1 MAEIISVA
9 SGKGG
14 VGKSFFSSNLAM
26 SLSATGKKVLLVD
39 GDLGGANLH
48 DFVGLKAPGTGLYD
62 FLKEGSRFEDII
74 RSTPAGIDF
83 IGGTGDVLGMAHI
96 TNYEKLKILNR
107 LKILE
112 YQYIIMDLG
121 AGTSYN
127 MIDFFNAADKKI
139 MIMNSE
145 PTSLENSYG
154 FLKIALY
161 RKVEQILRKDYK
173 FADICKKI
181 RSKSMNFPSLFSIKE
196 AVREADPSYVPKL
209 DEIARAYKT
218 GMVLNMIK
226 TKKELNVFYGFEA
239 VAKKYLSI
247 DIEKIGFIPYDVKV
261 SESIKQ
267 LRPFYTSLTGRDLNA
282 CIDDIRQQLIAK
294 L

>member
-14 VGKSFFSSNLAM
+14 VGKSFFSANIAM
-26 SLSATGKKVLLVD
+26 SLTAAGRRVLLVD
-39 GDLGGANLH
+39 ADLGGANLH
-48 DFVGLKAPGTGLYD
+48 DFVGLKLPGTGLYN
-62 FLKEGSRFEDII
+62 FLKESFRIGDII
-74 RSTPAGIDF
+74 QKSPAGVDF

-107 LKILE
+107 LKTLE
-112 YQYIIMDLG
+112 YEYVVMDLG

-127 MIDFFNAADKKI
+127 MIDFFNSADKKI

-161 RKVEQILRKDYK
+161 RKVEQLLRKDYR

-181 RSKSMNFPSLFSIKE
+181 RSKSMNFPSLASIRE
-196 AVREADPSYVPKL
+196 AVREMDPAYVPKT
-209 DEIARAYKT
+209 EEAASSYKV
-218 GMVLNMIK
+218 GIILNMLK
-226 TKKELNVFYGFEA
+226 TRKELNVFYGFET

-261 SESIKQ
+261 SESIK
-267 LRPFYTSLTGRDLNA
+267 LLKPFYTSLVSREVNS
-282 CIDDIRQQLIAK
+282 CIDDVRQQLLAK

>member
-1 MAEIISVA
+1 MAEIISIA

-26 SLSATGKKVLLVD
+26 SLQAKGKKVLLVD
-39 GDLGGANLH
+39 ADLGGANLH
-48 DFVGLKAPGTGLYD
+48 DFVGLKVPGVGLYN
-62 FLKEGSRFEDII
+62 FLKENATLGEVIKKS
-74 RSTPAGIDF
+74 PAGVDF

-96 TNYEKLKILNR
+96 TNYEKLKVLNR
-107 LKILE
+107 LKVLE
-112 YQYIIMDLG
+112 YDYIVMDLG

-127 MIDFFNAADKKI
+127 MIDFFNSADKRI

-161 RKVEQILRKDYK
+161 RKIEQLLRKDYR

-181 RSKSMNFPSLFSIKE
+181 RSKSMNYPSFASI
-196 AVREADPSYVPKL
+196 REALRDIDHNFIPQL
-209 DEIARAYKT
+209 DDIATNYKV
-218 GMVLNMIK
+218 GMILNMLK
-226 TKKELNVFYGFEA
+226 TKKELNVFHGFET

-247 DIEKIGFIPYDVKV
+247 DIEKIGFIPYDVRV
-261 SESIKQ
+261 SESIK
-267 LRPFYTSLTGRDLNA
+267 LLKPFYTSYISTELNS
-282 CIDDIRQQLIAK
+282 CFDDVARQLLAK